1 MAVKLAIVV
10 EDDPGVGGV
19 YIEALKQAGFTAELF
34 NNGRVA
40 LARLAVAV
48 PVPDLVVLD
57 LNLPVVSGETILQAI
72 RANERLAGTR
82 IIVTTGEAHRA
93 QEMQSRADLVLV
105 KPVSAIQLSDLAARM
120 IMPPTGP
127 LADDAA
133 PRAEG

>member
-34 NNGRVA
+34 SNGRAA
-40 LARLAVAV
+40 LARLAVV
-48 PVPDLVVLD
+48 VPDVVLLD

-72 RANERLAGTR
+72 RADERLAGTR
-82 IIVTTGEAHRA
+82 IIVTTGESHRA
-93 QEMQSRADLVLV
+93 QEMESRADLVLV

-120 IMPPTGP
+120 ILPSTGP
-127 LADDAA
+127 LADDA
-133 PRAEG
+133 PRAES